1 MHGWYKLPHPV
12 LPPPLSAFFFGIRPP
27 GITRHSATTVFL
39 NLITYPTE
47 TSKNGTN
54 YLYSAVVECPFIDNI
69 SCWIFGNISP
79 TPPSVLRGDIDV
91 DGETSPTGEK
101 NRLCKPN
108 GPLTKQN
115 TLRSEL
121 FLLWFFEGVWMRKM
135 NAMGS
140 VLRLDSFRGF

>member
-1 MHGWYKLPHPV
+1 MKKIRYDWIGRSESSFVGRRCMDGINYPIPSFH
-12 LPPPLSAFFFGIRPP
+12 PPLSAFSFGHMPTWNHPP
-27 GITRHSATTVFL
+27 QCHHTVSL

-69 SCWIFGNISP
+69 SCWIFGNVSP
-79 TPPSVLRGDIDV
+79 TPPGVLRGDIDV
-91 DGETSPTGEK
+91 DGEISPTGEK

-108 GPLTKQN
+108 GPLTKKN

-121 FLLWFFEGVWMRKM
+121 FLLWFF
-135 NAMGS
+135 
-140 VLRLDSFRGF
+140 